1 MKIKAFLLRLLTA
14 VTEWVL
20 RVKDKLVVFLKRY
33 PELLTIPLAFIVWVL
48 SISVLRW
55 CDPTSGIF
63 DAGVFQ
69 IPIFAVLQLF
79 VYVSIAWMMLG
90 IVFGTAR
97 KFLQND
103 FKDKFSKLTIW
114 HRILVSYGLFLSL
127 LFALVALSYTL

>member
-1 MKIKAFLLRLLTA
+1 MKIKAFLMRLLVA
-14 VTEWVL
+14 ITEWLL
-20 RVKDKLVVFLKRY
+20 RMKDKTIAFLKKY
-33 PELLTIPLAFIVWVL
+33 PELLTIPAAFVVWVL
-48 SISVLRW
+48 SIRVLRW
-55 CDPTSGIF
+55 FDPTSGIF

-79 VYVSIAWMMLG
+79 VYISISWMILG

>member
-20 RVKDKLVVFLKRY
+20 RVKDSVCVFLKRY

-48 SISVLRW
+48 SIRVLRW

-79 VYVSIAWMMLG
+79 VYASIAWLVMGLL
-90 IVFGTAR
+90 FGTFR
-97 KFLQND
+97 RYLLTELKPNFQ
-103 FKDKFSKLTIW
+103 KLTPWQKIK
-114 HRILVSYGLFLSL
+114 ISYGIFLSL